1 MTCAGCSPMLRHA
14 VYSARYSWEQFW
26 KKFCQTRILYLVKTF
41 FKNKDKD
48 FNEFIFT
55 EVDNLIFSLIPYLDL
70 TNIVPAFKTKK
81 TTLNEVAKNIK
92 NKIYKG
98 FFISNIYKMLQ
109 IMKDTKRYGNTLL
122 YNYMNVVNDEMQF
135 AAITL
140 KLNDNS
146 IYIVYAGTDTSIVG
160 WEEDFKM
167 AYMYPG
173 KSQKYATIYLN
184 KAINLFD
191 KNIRVGGHSKG
202 GNLAICAAMNTN
214 FFNKRKITHIYNN
227 DGPGFLKEQVLSKT
241 YKSIENKINIY
252 IPEQSII
259 GLILYHSDNY
269 NVVKSRNFSLLQH
282 DSFNWICNN
291 NSFVKTKLSKRS
303 KRIEARLTEKIEQM
317 QIEDRINLVNNLFK
331 IFKDNNIKNIKEIS
345 INNLFQII
353 KNITS
358 LDKETQNLLIEFIL
372 ILFIK

>member
-1 MTCAGCSPMLRHA
+1 MNIID
-14 VYSARYSWEQFW
+14 YIE
-26 KKFCQTRILYLVKTF
+26 
-41 FKNKDKD
+41 KNKNKD
-48 FNEFIFT
+48 FNEFKFT
-55 EVDNLIFSLIPYLDL
+55 EVDNLIFTLIPYLDL
-70 TNIVPAFKTKK
+70 TNIVPAFKNKK
-81 TTLNEVAKNIK
+81 STLSEVAKSIQSK
-92 NKIYKG
+92 AYKG
-98 FFISNIYKMLQ
+98 FFISNIYKMIQ
-109 IMKDTKRYGNTLL
+109 TMKDTKRYGNTLL

-135 AAITL
+135 AAITM

-146 IYIVYAGTDTSIVG
+146 IYIVYAGTDTSIIG

-214 FFNKRKITHIYNN
+214 FFNKRKIIHIYNN
-227 DGPGFLKEQVLSKT
+227 DGPGFLKEQVLSKA
-241 YKSIENKINIY
+241 YKSIENKINMY

-259 GLILYHSDNY
+259 GLILYHTDNY
-269 NVVKSRNFSLLQH
+269 NVVKSKNFSLLQH
-282 DSFNWICNN
+282 DSFNWLCDND
-291 NSFVKTKLSKRS
+291 SFVKSKLSKRS
-303 KRIEARLTEKIEQM
+303 KRIEAKLTEKIEQM

-345 INNLFQII
+345 VNNLFQII